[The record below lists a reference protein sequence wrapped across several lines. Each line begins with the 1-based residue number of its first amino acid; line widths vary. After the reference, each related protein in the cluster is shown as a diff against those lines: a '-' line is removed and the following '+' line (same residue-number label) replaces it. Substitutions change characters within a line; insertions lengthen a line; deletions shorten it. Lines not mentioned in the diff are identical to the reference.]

1 MVMARLA
8 FLTKLQMGFPFLFP
22 FTPSSSGDPMVA
34 FAVVVGAYRRCE
46 ILRYGAGGRRR
57 RFSDGR

>member
-34 FAVVVGAYRRCE
+34 FDVVVGAYRR
-46 ILRYGAGGRRR
+46 
-57 RFSDGR
+57 